1 MKVIDIAIKDLMRGF
16 RSASTLVFMF
26 VVPLLVTGLFY
37 FMFGR
42 IAKEGEFSLPR
53 TKVIIANMDKGGPKF
68 QVSTHAVPGG
78 AHADT
83 MGELIVNILQS
94 EDMAE
99 LVEISFAPS
108 ETAAKTAVDTQQAQ
122 VAVVIPADFSQQF
135 ADTYG
140 EASIEFY
147 KDPTL
152 TIGPMIVKSIMD
164 QFMDGMSGVKIAI
177 NVALDQEDVV
187 SSALIGNLVQQYLST
202 SLAQSKDPEEEL
214 LIIRSPKNKP
224 TDTKQEEKNMMLGI
238 ISPIMGGMM
247 IFYAFYTASAAAQTI
262 IKEEEEHT
270 LQRIFTTPTSQA
282 DILTGKFLAVFLTVI
297 VQVCVTLI
305 VGHLIFGIHWG
316 GIVPVGISAIGI
328 VITASSCG
336 IFINSFLKSTR
347 QGGAIFGGV
356 LTLTGMI
363 GMISTFGINT
373 ATSQK
378 LANSVALLVP
388 QGWAVRGLQQA
399 MNGLP
404 IEKVLISTLVLLVW
418 GAVFFGVGVWRF
430 NRRYV

>member
-1 MKVIDIAIKDLMRGF
+1 MRGF

-26 VVPLLVTGLFY
+26 VVPFLVTGLFY

-53 TKVIIANMDKGGPKF
+53 TKVIVANLDKGGPKF
-68 QVSTHAVPGG
+68 QVNTDSIPGG

-83 MGELIVNILQS
+83 MGELIVNILKS
-94 EDMAE
+94 EDMAD
-99 LVEISFAPS
+99 LVEISLALD
-108 ETAAKTAVDTQQAQ
+108 ETAAKIAVDTQKAQ
-122 VAVVIPADFSQQF
+122 VAIVIPADFSQQF

-140 EASIEFY
+140 EATIEFY
-147 KDPTL
+147 QDPTL
-152 TIGPMIVKSIMD
+152 TIGPMIVKSIMN
-164 QFMDGMSGVKIAI
+164 QFMDGMSGVKIAV
-177 NVALDQEDVV
+177 NVALDQEEVV

-214 LIIRSPKNKP
+214 LSIRPPKNKP
-224 TDTKQEEKNMMLGI
+224 TDTVQEEKNMMLGI

-247 IFYAFYTASAAAQTI
+247 IFYAFYTGSAAAQTI

-270 LQRIFTTPTSQA
+270 LQRIFTTPTMQA

-316 GIVPVGISAIGI
+316 GVVPVGITAIGI

-336 IFINSFLKSTR
+336 IFINSFIKSTR
-347 QGGAIFGGV
+347 QGGAVFGGI
-356 LTLTGMI
+356 LTLTGML

-378 LANSVALLVP
+378 LANSVALMVP

-418 GAVFFGVGVWRF
+418 GVVFFGVGVWRF
-430 NRRYV
+430 NRRYI